1 MFTTSFQRSILF
13 LLASFSFSASI
24 QAAESEGPAD
34 HLPSHI
40 QRLTWFGE
48 RADFSHDGKRV
59 LFLTKTF
66 GDALEIDLET
76 RVIRNLTAH
85 YPHHGYAR
93 ALYLPNGNILLS
105 GPEEFNPRKT
115 GEARVQCFLYVLD
128 PKSGKPPMPLGSK
141 CSEGPAVSRKRM

>member
-40 QRLTWFGE
+40 QRLTGFGE
-48 RADFSHDGKRV
+48 RADFSHDGKRI

-66 GDALEIDLET
+66 GDAMEIDLQT
-76 RVIRNLTAH
+76 REIRNLTAH
-85 YPHHGYAR
+85 YPHHGYTR
-93 ALYLPNGNILLS
+93 ALYLSNGDILLS
-105 GPEEFNPRKT
+105 GPEQYDPAKVR
-115 GEARVQCFLYVLD
+115 EARVQCFLYVL
-128 PKSGKPPMPLGSK
+128 
-141 CSEGPAVSRKRM
+141 